1 MGPDGG
7 TSQVT
12 AALVNSS
19 PARVSRERAEEQEDE
34 VAAEEED
41 SSATSRRQAGRQARD

>member
-19 PARVSRERAEEQEDE
+19 PARVSRERAEEKEE
-34 VAAEEED
+34 ETAAEED
-41 SSATSRRQAGRQARD
+41 SSATSSRQADRQARD